1 MTVKISG
8 TLPSG
13 AEGRYNG
20 TYNVET
26 GWTLGDSVVL
36 VVECDVDSIEQKAE
50 GEIIRKLKPTRIEVG
65 DATVKSSL
73 ARLYDARMSVG
84 SMFPEGTTMT
94 VTTGGGSE
102 TFDADDPELGTKLA
116 ERMFPGE
123 AGGEG

>member
-50 GEIIRKLKPTRIEVG
+50 GEIIRKLKPTHIEDSPLPPFAELQAV
-65 DATVKSSL
+65 
-73 ARLYDARMSVG
+73 R
-84 SMFPEGTTMT
+84 
-94 VTTGGGSE
+94 GSE
-102 TFDADDPELGTKLA
+102 SSETRRAVVHAYPTIRVDRRPACPV
-116 ERMFPGE
+116 
-123 AGGEG
+123 